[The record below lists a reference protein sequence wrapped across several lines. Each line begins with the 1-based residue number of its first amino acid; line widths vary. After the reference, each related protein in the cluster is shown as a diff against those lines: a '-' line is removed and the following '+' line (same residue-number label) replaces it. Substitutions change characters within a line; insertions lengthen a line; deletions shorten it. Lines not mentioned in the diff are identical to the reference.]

1 MGPDATTIIPAGE
14 VFFAPIGSPLP
25 EAGPIPDD
33 WVKIGALAEG
43 ITALGEA
50 ATSASDALFDFSEA
64 VKSIT
69 YQFRGLMHPEIH
81 RMFFGGRQPKRSR
94 KRYDRIQK
102 QMRKAWRL
110 EQRDK
115 QRTAIGVKI
124 PR

>member
-1 MGPDATTIIPAGE
+1 MGPDATTTIPAGE
-14 VFFAPIGSPLP
+14 VFFAPIGTPLP
-25 EAGPIPDD
+25 EAVTISDD
-33 WVKIGALAEG
+33 WVKIGAIAEG

-50 ATSASDALFDFSEA
+50 ATSASAVLFDFSET

-69 YQFRGLMHPEIH
+69 YQFSGLMHPEIH

-94 KRYDRIQK
+94 KRYDRAHTQL
-102 QMRKAWRL
+102 RKVWRL

-115 QRTAIGVKI
+115 QRTAVGINS